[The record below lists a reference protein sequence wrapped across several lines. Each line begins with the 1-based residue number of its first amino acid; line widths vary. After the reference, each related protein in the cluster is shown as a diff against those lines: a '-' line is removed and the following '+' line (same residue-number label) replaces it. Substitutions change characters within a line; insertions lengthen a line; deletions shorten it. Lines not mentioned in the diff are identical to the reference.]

1 MGAVKVLVVEDEV
14 ALADAVRRGLVAEGF
29 EVDVVHNGREGL
41 ELGLER
47 RHDAIVLDIL
57 LPGMNGYKVCENLRA
72 AEVWTPILML
82 TAKDG
87 EYDEA
92 EALDT
97 GADDFLSKPFSF
109 VVLVARLRALGRRTQ
124 VRAQTLSIDG
134 LTLDPAT
141 MSATRDG
148 QEIALTPRECALL
161 EALLRRDGAVAPK
174 QELLTEVWG
183 EGFQGDP
190 NIVEVYVGYLRKKID
205 ADREHKIIQTVRG
218 IGYRLVAEPP
228 G

>member
-1 MGAVKVLVVEDEV
+1 MRVLVVEDEERL
-14 ALADAVRRGLVAEGF
+14 ALGIQRGLEAEGF
-29 EVDVVHNGREGL
+29 AVDVALDGDDGLWRARE
-41 ELGLER
+41 
-47 RHDAIVLDIL
+47 HPYDAIVLDIM
-57 LPGMNGYKVCENLRA
+57 LPGTNGFRICSTLRDENN
-72 AEVWTPILML
+72 WTPILML

-124 VRAQTLSIDG
+124 VRAQTLTVGS

-141 MSATRDG
+141 MSCTRDG
-148 QEIALTPRECALL
+148 AEIALTPRECSLL
-161 EALLRRDGAVAPK
+161 EALLKRDGAVAPK

-205 ADREHKIIQTVRG
+205 ADHDHKIIQTVRG
-218 IGYRLVAEPP
+218 IGYRLVGEPSA
-228 G
+228 